1 MIKSCSEFLEQIG
14 RNNPLTTVIP
24 TASIGYMLIH
34 SILVSILLGI
44 IMYSDMKKGVKYLLL
59 IIPSSL
65 AVYYISQLIFKN
77 ILGIGGI

>member
-1 MIKSCSEFLEQIG
+1 
-14 RNNPLTTVIP
+14 
-24 TASIGYMLIH
+24 MLIH
-34 SILVSILLGI
+34 SILVSILLGL